1 MRAPG
6 QETREQIRSERDL
19 LRSIFEHLPDGVF
32 ITDGSFRIEFMNQ
45 ELRYQFGDGVGK
57 RCHELFG
64 LTATNCLSCH
74 AGMSAFGPPQ
84 RLEWCSLVT
93 RGTYDMLVSP
103 LPNPDGSTSRLHIL
117 RDVSEQKRLEAQL
130 FHYSRTLEERV
141 VEQTAHLRRQERL
154 ALLGEI
160 ASGLAHE
167 IRTPL
172 GALLTGVKLLE
183 KDEPEGS
190 ERRFVLSLL
199 RKETIRLK
207 TKLSEFLTYAR
218 RRDPVLAASR
228 VSDLLRDSL
237 VLLQQDAELTGEV
250 GIVLES
256 APDEESCYFDRTL
269 MKEAILN
276 LATNALQALNGKGRL
291 LLRSFQTQ
299 GRQWIQ
305 VSDDGPGIT
314 PEDLDQIFKPFFTR
328 KGDGTGLGLAIVHG
342 IIEDHGGTIQG
353 QSIPGRGATF
363 TLSWPLAPA
372 SSSVG

>member
-1 MRAPG
+1 MTG
-6 QETREQIRSERDL
+6 QGRETREQIRTERDL

-32 ITDGSFRIEFMNQ
+32 ITDSAFWIEFMNQ

-57 RCHELFG
+57 RCYELFG
-64 LTATNCLSCH
+64 LSATNCLSCH

-84 RLEWCSLVT
+84 RLEWCSMVT
-93 RGTYDMLVSP
+93 RGAYEMLVSP

-141 VEQTAHLRRQERL
+141 AEQTAHLRRQEQL

-172 GALLTGVKLLE
+172 GALLTGIKLLE

-190 ERRFVLSLL
+190 ERQFVLSLL

-218 RRDPVLAASR
+218 PREPVLAANR

-237 VLLQQDAELTGEV
+237 ALLQQDTELTGEV
-250 GIVLES
+250 RIVLES
-256 APDEESCYFDRTL
+256 APDEEPCYFDRTL
-269 MKEAILN
+269 MKEAILDV
-276 LATNALQALNGKGRL
+276 ATNALQALNGRGRL

-305 VSDDGPGIT
+305 VSDDGPGIA

-328 KGDGTGLGLAIVHG
+328 KGDGTGLGLAIVQG
-342 IIEDHGGTIQG
+342 IVENHGGTIQAR
-353 QSIPGRGATF
+353 SIPGRGATL
-363 TLSWPLAPA
+363 TLSWPLSPT